1 MTIEFY
7 DYTGD
12 EIQHEVF
19 HQEDGIIG
27 FIREINH
34 NKETTHD
41 NVIYIDGS
49 KDDVIV
55 ELAFQMTTDF
65 NENIFSFCNNI
76 NTIEGGTH
84 LTGFKSAITKVVNK
98 YVKEM
103 GLLKGKDAVL
113 DGRDIRSGLTAI
125 LSVKLK
131 IRSLMGRQKPNLEI
145 LLLDL

>member
-65 NENIFSFCNNI
+65 NENIFHSVI
-76 NTIEGGTH
+76 I
-84 LTGFKSAITKVVNK
+84 LT
-98 YVKEM
+98 
-103 GLLKGKDAVL
+103 LLKAAH
-113 DGRDIRSGLTAI
+113 I
-125 LSVKLK
+125 
-131 IRSLMGRQKPNLEI
+131 
-145 LLLDL
+145 